1 MKYVGA
7 AAQKLG
13 YQMAALGGSQVKA
26 DSSPVRML
34 RVLSKE
40 TTPQPRSVITK
51 KAGSSV
57 AGMSGWES
65 NNPPPDRKL
74 FDAGLIK
81 MEKNGRSYM
90 LSITPKGKTAL
101 AGLLPRGYL
110 NLQHVL
116 PEQKIL
122 PDDVEFKKPEP
133 EAAVARPATARAPAA
148 VAPAGTATDL
158 GNGSKADRAQ
168 RLWDRLVAATGVPA
182 RATFIQALINQVG
195 MTPAGAG
202 TYHANIKSKY
212 MRQQGAL
219 GEGFSFIDFL
229 FLVD

>member
-1 MKYVGA
+1 
-7 AAQKLG
+7 
-13 YQMAALGGSQVKA
+13 
-26 DSSPVRML
+26 
-34 RVLSKE
+34 
-40 TTPQPRSVITK
+40 
-51 KAGSSV
+51 
-57 AGMSGWES
+57 
-65 NNPPPDRKL
+65 
-74 FDAGLIK
+74 

-101 AGLLPRGYL
+101 ADLLPRGYL